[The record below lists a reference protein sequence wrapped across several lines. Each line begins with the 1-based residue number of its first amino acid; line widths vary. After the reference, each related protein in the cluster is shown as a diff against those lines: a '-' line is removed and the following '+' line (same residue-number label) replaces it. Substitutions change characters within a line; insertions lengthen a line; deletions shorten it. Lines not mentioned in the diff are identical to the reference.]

1 VSSAIGI
8 DQTPQGTRIA
18 FRSRPS
24 LVTVAFMLLWLA
36 GWAVLLAAAVEGF
49 GRWDAESVLRLFL
62 VALGPLVLIPLV
74 WVAFGKR
81 ESLTLS
87 PGALL
92 IERRAG
98 PLTLR
103 RSLEPLAIRDIRASP
118 VVEGL
123 LADLAAIRFFYS
135 GGNGRVAIHTDAN
148 SISVGHQISERDA
161 SGLIDS
167 LMPFLPHIAT
177 RPSEERFGNPPF
189 AWRATAIMT
198 MIMLWFALTVPVKLA
213 ITDRKTCFPDDD
225 VRPSSP
231 IDVSALRP
239 AGRVHLVPIDDFPVE
254 RARAIAD
261 HFRRRFGVAVDV
273 AAPIEWPLAAYDVR
287 RDQMNSAAMLEIF
300 ERMAAADGERIVRI
314 GLTARDMFNPA
325 VGWRYVFSYRR
336 NNRAAVVST
345 ARMRHGCMGLDA
357 DDARVMSR
365 LRKMVGKN
373 IGVMYFGL
381 EMSADPASMLYA
393 NIGGPQELDVMSEEF

>member
-1 VSSAIGI
+1 
-8 DQTPQGTRIA
+8 
-18 FRSRPS
+18 
-24 LVTVAFMLLWLA
+24 VTVAFMLLWLA

-225 VRPSSP
+225 VRPSTCP
-231 IDVSALRP
+231 P
-239 AGRVHLVPIDDFPVE
+239 C
-254 RARAIAD
+254 
-261 HFRRRFGVAVDV
+261 
-273 AAPIEWPLAAYDVR
+273 VR
-287 RDQMNSAAMLEIF
+287 RAACTWCRSTTSRWNARGRLPITSGGGSASPSTSP
-300 ERMAAADGERIVRI
+300 RRSSGRWPRTTCAAIR
-314 GLTARDMFNPA
+314 
-325 VGWRYVFSYRR
+325 
-336 NNRAAVVST
+336 
-345 ARMRHGCMGLDA
+345 
-357 DDARVMSR
+357 
-365 LRKMVGKN
+365 
-373 IGVMYFGL
+373 
-381 EMSADPASMLYA
+381 
-393 NIGGPQELDVMSEEF
+393 